1 MKATVGAIFSEFA
14 HILGICPRCGALFR
28 LGDVRPYLIGKRPHS
43 ILDDLDAAE
52 ARIDR
57 AMERLDEQEAML
69 RARAKEAGLK
79 QAKRQLRK
87 IDPIFSGSNLD
98 PQDVRVIFDP
108 VEYVVF
114 DGMQREH
121 LRRILLLGHPPASR
135 EAERVQR
142 SLSRAIGKGNVDF
155 KTLRVT
161 PEGAL
166 ELR

>member
-1 MKATVGAIFSEFA
+1 MRATIGAIFSEFA
-14 HILGICPRCGALFR
+14 HILGICPLCGALFR
-28 LGDVRPYLIGKRPHS
+28 LGDVRPYLKGKRPHS

-57 AMERLDEQEAML
+57 AMERLDEQEEML
-69 RARAKEAGLK
+69 RARAKLAGRR
-79 QAKRQLRK
+79 QAKKQLRK

-114 DGMQREH
+114 DGMQREY
-121 LRRILLLGHPPASR
+121 LRRILLLSHPPANR
-135 EAERVQR
+135 EVERVQT
-142 SLSRAIGKGNVDF
+142 SVSRAIGKGNVDF

-161 PEGAL
+161 AEGTL